1 MERPLHIFWGRFS
14 KQLFFGANVS
24 RRTLPYDS
32 FKRDSTTDVFRNM
45 FYFFFGTAI
54 SQNSSVRLHARKL
67 IFVWLAKWLFC
78 GRVVQEHGD
87 ILNSSNNS
95 MFLLQ
100 KSIEIGKCLISSASR
115 EFEWSPKG
123 KSQNLLAQILWL
135 LPEHW

>member
-1 MERPLHIFWGRFS
+1 MERPLHIFGADFQSNFFLEQMFREEHYHMTLSNETPPQTFS
-14 KQLFFGANVS
+14 EICS
-24 RRTLPYDS
+24 I
-32 FKRDSTTDVFRNM
+32 
-45 FYFFFGTAI
+45 FFFGTAI

-100 KSIEIGKCLISSASR
+100 KSIEIGKFLISSASR